1 MPVLLLLSAKRS
13 IQIGRDA
20 TKSWERQK
28 CPETSHKLTGDGIIT
43 HCDRM
48 LPWWMSTHS
57 NMRKTVCGNV
67 PTAFPS
73 HVWELTNTSLI
84 FINETE
90 NWITKEAF
98 SISRVSRWSLADALK
113 SLKVHKST
121 TCEASENG
129 RRVKESHAFFKIASA
144 QSGAWWKRTAEGQ
157 RWRKMAWNE
166 RKGSVINRWERALPP
181 KWEGEMKILEEASGA
196 ASPGLSHKV
205 IHRREA
211 ERSCWKFDQKCSG
224 SGCL

>member
-1 MPVLLLLSAKRS
+1 
-13 IQIGRDA
+13 
-20 TKSWERQK
+20 
-28 CPETSHKLTGDGIIT
+28 
-43 HCDRM
+43 M

-57 NMRKTVCGNV
+57 NMRENCLRKCANCVSFSRMRVNQH
-67 PTAFPS
+67 FI
-73 HVWELTNTSLI
+73 N

-98 SISRVSRWSLADALK
+98 SISTVSRWSLADALK

-166 RKGSVINRWERALPP
+166 RKGSVINRWERAVPP